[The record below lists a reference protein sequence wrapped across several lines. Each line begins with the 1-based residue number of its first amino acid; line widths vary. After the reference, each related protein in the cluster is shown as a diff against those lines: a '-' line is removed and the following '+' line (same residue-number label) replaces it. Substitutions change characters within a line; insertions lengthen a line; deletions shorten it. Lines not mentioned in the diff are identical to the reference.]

1 MSDQTPDFDPGKDKP
16 SLAAILTPQGR
27 GAIATIGI
35 LTPHAID
42 LVNRFFKPANNR
54 PLTQVPTGRI
64 LFGKWR
70 VTPDIMEELIIHF
83 HSSDTLFVHCHGGA
97 VPAAMILRSLKASG
111 CQHTEWNIFASV
123 SSSCDIEMAA
133 RIALASAQTSR
144 TAAILM
150 DQFHGALR
158 RVLTRI
164 QEHVLT
170 KRYALAAG
178 SMAALLRH
186 AEFGL
191 HLTKPWKVVVMGAP
205 NVGKS
210 SLVNAIVGFQRS
222 IVFNEPGT
230 TRDVVSASTAI
241 DGWPIEINDTAG
253 IRVSSDP
260 IEAEG
265 IAGAKQ
271 HAEKA
276 DLILFVSDPNSPWD
290 GEKKRHTVH
299 TPKSILVQ
307 NKSDLQTSQLSTA
320 PNQILTS
327 AVTGEGI
334 SDLIQQIADLLVPFP
349 PARGSAIPFEE
360 SHLETL
366 RNANTHL
373 EKQRPSQAANCLA
386 ELLASSGHAPAKA

>member
-1 MSDQTPDFDPGKDKP
+1 MSDQTPDFDVGKDKP

-35 LTPHAID
+35 LTPNAID
-42 LVNRFFKPANNR
+42 LVNRFFKPANKQ

-70 VTPDIMEELIIHF
+70 VTPDVMEELIIHF
-83 HSSDTLFVHCHGGA
+83 HSADTLFVHCHGGT

-111 CQHTEWNIFASV
+111 CQHTEWNIFAAAR
-123 SSSCDIEMAA
+123 SSCGIEIAA

-144 TAAILM
+144 TAAVLM

-164 QEHVLT
+164 QKHLLT
-170 KRYALAAG
+170 KRYTLAAG
-178 SMAALLRH
+178 SLAALLRH
-186 AEFGL
+186 AEFGR

-230 TRDVVSASTAI
+230 TRDVVTASTAI
-241 DGWPIEINDTAG
+241 DGWPIEVNDTAG

-260 IEAEG
+260 IEVKG

-276 DLILFVSDPNSPWD
+276 DLTLFVSDPDSPWD
-290 GEKKRHTVH
+290 GEKKRHALH
-299 TPKSILVQ
+299 APKSIFVQ
-307 NKSDLQTSQLSTA
+307 NKSDLQTSGLSTA

-334 SDLIQQIADLLVPFP
+334 ADLIQQIADLLVPSP
-349 PARGSAIPFEE
+349 PVRGSAIPFEE
-360 SHLETL
+360 SHFQTL
-366 RNANTHL
+366 RNAKIHL
-373 EKQRPSQAANCLA
+373 QKQRPNQAANCLS
-386 ELLASSGHAPAKA
+386 ELLATSGHTPAKA